1 GDPIDPRRGR
11 RDGTRHQAGG
21 SHEPL
26 CRWLK
31 SCNTAFKWPFDSRFM
46 GVPEKDMAA
55 NFSKYAD
62 NSRDLARD
70 LWRKLRAVAAHVPFA
85 EDAVAIYYCSL
96 DRATPVRVRMAIL
109 GALAYFVLPTDA
121 IPDFLPIAGFTD
133 DAAVLAA
140 TLQ

>member
-1 GDPIDPRRGR
+1 
-11 RDGTRHQAGG
+11 
-21 SHEPL
+21 
-26 CRWLK
+26 
-31 SCNTAFKWPFDSRFM
+31 
-46 GVPEKDMAA
+46 MAA
-55 NFSKYAD
+55 DFSKYAG

-70 LWRKLRAVAAHVPFA
+70 LWRKLRAVAAYVPFA

-140 TLQ
+140 TLQLVAAYVLPEHREAARRALADLDMAQPQ